1 MAQKNEIAFFAK
13 TNFRNQ
19 ERVFGIK
26 TDDRTRHMYI
36 IGKTGMGKTNLL
48 ENLVVQDIRNGH
60 GVCYIDPHGDTAEK
74 LLRAVPANR
83 INDVIYLN
91 PADQNFPLAFNVMES
106 VDPDYRHLVASG
118 LIGVFK
124 KIWADSW
131 GPRLEY
137 ILRNA
142 ILALLEYPGSTLL
155 GVTRILVDKKY
166 RERVV
171 ERVTDPV
178 IRQFWVDEFPKW
190 SDKVLQ
196 EVVSPIQNKV
206 GQFLSSSLIRNIV
219 GQTQSSFDIRNA
231 MDTQKILIIN
241 LSKGRIGEDNGALL
255 GAMMITKI
263 QLAAMGRVD
272 IAEEDRKDFYLYV
285 DEFQNFA
292 TESFANILSE
302 ARKYRLN
309 LILANQYITQIDEK
323 VRDAIFGNAGTII
336 SFRVGAM
343 DAEFLEKE
351 FMPVFVQNDIV
362 NLPKYNI
369 YLKLMIDGIA
379 GDAFSA
385 QVLPPIYI
393 GDTADNEEKII
404 AASRERYASSKEE
417 VEDKISRW
425 SGVMPANGFATV
437 NKPVA
442 ANTNYAP
449 STSVPTRPVI
459 QNPDNIHYAAPKI
472 APQNQPVQ
480 SRPVQP
486 APASNASISQPG
498 KPKMTW
504 QTPAPKQQPQV
515 IQPSRPVVP
524 APQFKQA
531 NNNAVYTEPVT
542 SPINIEQKAPESSK
556 MAPEAWEPQKMIEP
570 QVAVENAALYNADD
584 LGEYNEPEAV
594 DASEM
599 PVIATQNTAQMQ
611 SQPVIPTALEE
622 KSLSLEESIQAQIQS
637 EPAVAVQAEE
647 NPDYY
652 VKPIDDRPK
661 YDAICDMCA
670 DAIQIPF
677 QPDGK
682 RPTFCK
688 DCLKEYQRMTA
699 KEKLNQER
707 KIQMAQEDSLAQ
719 PSNAV
724 AAMPTATKT
733 VSRPPYQ
740 GKAPFKNH
748 KISSSHHQG
757 TGKSVQHLAY
767 ISKDRPMSLSQMQN
781 IAPKKF
787 KTERKKPEVN
797 LEEVRQM
804 LINHSRTS

>member
-1 MAQKNEIAFFAK
+1 MANKSEIAFFAK
-13 TNFRNQ
+13 TTFRNQ

-60 GVCYIDPHGDTAEK
+60 GICYIDPHGDTAEK
-74 LLRAVPANR
+74 LLKAIPSNR

-91 PADQNFPLAFNVMES
+91 PSDQNFPLAFNVMES

-171 ERVTDPV
+171 EKITDPV

-219 GQTQSSFDIRNA
+219 GQTTSSFDIREI
-231 MDTQKILIIN
+231 MDTRKILIIN

-272 IAEEDRKDFYLYV
+272 IAEEDRNDFYLYV

-393 GDTADNEEKII
+393 GDTVDNEEKII

-425 SGVMPANGFATV
+425 AGVMPVGGFQTV
-437 NKPVA
+437 NK
-442 ANTNYAP
+442 AP
-449 STSVPTRPVI
+449 EGQVI
-459 QNPDNIHYAAPKI
+459 QSPNVVRYVAPKK
-472 APQNQPVQ
+472 AQNQPSQ
-480 SRPVQP
+480 AAHRNFAPQIKPQQP
-486 APASNASISQPG
+486 ATAQVGQSAFAGQYS
-498 KPKMTW
+498 KP
-504 QTPAPKQQPQV
+504 QAPVSAPAPHGDLDTQKV
-515 IQPSRPVVP
+515 IKS
-524 APQFKQA
+524 
-531 NNNAVYTEPVT
+531 
-542 SPINIEQKAPESSK
+542 
-556 MAPEAWEPQKMIEP
+556 
-570 QVAVENAALYNADD
+570 QVAVEAFPVNQDD
-584 LGEYNEPEAV
+584 LGEYNQPTPVEKPVVEPVLTSQSVATPQRRHDDIKPVAQAPEIAAV
-594 DASEM
+594 E
-599 PVIATQNTAQMQ
+599 PV
-611 SQPVIPTALEE
+611 SVAL
-622 KSLSLEESIQAQIQS
+622 
-637 EPAVAVQAEE
+637 EE

-652 VKPIDDRPK
+652 VKPIDERPK
-661 YDAICDMCA
+661 FDAVCDMCA
-670 DAIQIPF
+670 DHIQIPF

-707 KIQMAQEDSLAQ
+707 KIQSQQEEKQTQAAPVSQALQQ
-719 PSNAV
+719 PVRVAREVPQYKKVVQEPVVAKPTERKIEHKAYVSN
-724 AAMPTATKT
+724 
-733 VSRPPYQ
+733 
-740 GKAPFKNH
+740 
-748 KISSSHHQG
+748 
-757 TGKSVQHLAY
+757 
-767 ISKDRPMSLSQMQN
+767 DRPMSLSQMQHM
-781 IAPKKF
+781 APKQF
-787 KTERKKPEVN
+787 KPERKRPQIN
-797 LEEVRQM
+797 LDEVRQ
-804 LINHSRTS
+804 LIDENKKEN